1 MGKYFGTDGFRGE
14 ANEELTA
21 EHAYKVGRFLGWYF
35 TERKKREGDGSRA
48 KIVIGK
54 DTKANGTVEIKIRRT
69 GEKEV
74 VAKEQALTR
83 VQEILADLRSKNM

>member
-1 MGKYFGTDGFRGE
+1 MAVSSDVVLDDRK
-14 ANEELTA
+14 
-21 EHAYKVGRFLGWYF
+21 
-35 TERKKREGDGSRA
+35 ERAGVKFNDADLIGYPVQV
-48 KIVIGK
+48 VIGK